1 MLAVSRAR
9 PAYGTWPLIL
19 GGPRMYQRQLTPSE
33 FAAKWAGS
41 WQRTERAAAQEHFI
55 DLCRMLDVSTPNE
68 ADPVGDWYA
77 FEKGVD
83 KVAGGDG
90 FADVWKRDHFAWE
103 YKRKK
108 KDLDAAYQQLLQY
121 REALDNPPLLVVC
134 DLNRFEVHTNF
145 TGTAKVVHTFSL
157 NTLATA
163 PQEPLRILR
172 AVMGDPYSLR
182 PSVTTAELTE
192 EAAQRFAE
200 LASVLRSRGHE
211 AQAVAHFLNKLVFCM
226 FAEDAGLLPNGLISQ
241 LADHLKSDPAAFSE
255 GLADL
260 FGKMSVGG
268 GLFGAEKIQW
278 FNGGLFDGAEVL
290 PLQSSELTMLR
301 EVSQLDW
308 SQIEPAIFG
317 TLFERG
323 LDPDKRTQL
332 GAHYTD
338 RASITSLIEPVV
350 IEPLRAEF
358 EVMKT
363 RVAEL
368 LATGKKVTKRT
379 PDSENAEKVFHA
391 YLERLRSIRV
401 LDPACGSGNFLYLA
415 LQALKDLEREAI
427 LWGSLT
433 LQRPQQFPQVG
444 PHAVHGIEVSIFA
457 AELARVTIWIG
468 EIQWMLNNGFAYL
481 TNPILQPL
489 NSIECRDA
497 LLDLSDP
504 DQPKEAEWPTA
515 DAIVG
520 NPPFLGGKLLR
531 TSLGSDYVDTLFK
544 VFAGRVPAEADL
556 VCYWFEKARAL
567 LSKGN
572 VGRVGLLAT
581 QGIRG
586 GANRRVLERIEESGR
601 IFMARSDEP
610 WVLDGAAV
618 HVSFVCFD
626 GTAQGAAVLDGAS
639 VGSINANLTSG
650 LDLTKAHRLKENLG
664 IAFMGDTKGGPFDI
678 AHELAEQLLL
688 APNPDGR
695 NNRDVVRP
703 WVNGIDITSRSR
715 DMWIIDFGLNMSI
728 EEAALYEAPFS
739 YVEKHVQPTR
749 AANRRAAYAERWWLH
764 VEPRSGMRARLAGLN
779 RYIATPR
786 VTKHRLFA
794 WLPAA
799 VLADSA
805 TIVLARE
812 DDYMFGVLHS
822 RAHELWAR
830 GMGTQLREVESGFRY
845 TPTTTFE
852 TFPLPRPKPA
862 QAASIAEAAA
872 ELDRLRIGWL
882 NPPGVD
888 AQELKKRTLTLLYNQ
903 DPAWLRQAHERLDH
917 AVLDAFGF
925 PADISD
931 DDLLSRLLDLN
942 FSREPV

>member
-1 MLAVSRAR
+1 
-9 PAYGTWPLIL
+9 
-19 GGPRMYQRQLTPSE
+19 
-33 FAAKWAGS
+33 
-41 WQRTERAAAQEHFI
+41 
-55 DLCRMLDVSTPNE
+55 MLDVSTPNE